1 MAIFLNRLSFLLIGG
16 TVCSVA
22 LAPAIGQQ
30 ALLQPIAGQPAGQSG
45 QSGRSLSPV
54 LTPQPQPTAGAAGTG
69 TGVTITLDYLSTL
82 RYDENLG
89 LDDPSLGST
98 SRWENTLAL
107 GIVNQTPLSTLT
119 FDLSGLH
126 RFSDQ
131 PTIGSDAEFNDPTA
145 RLSYMRNTGNS
156 SIAALAEYRETN
168 LTFNQSLTDINQ
180 DGIIDSA
187 DIIIDKGTRAASRVG
202 LTWQTGITDPLGF
215 IFNYNRRERDYRNTT
230 DPGLFD
236 NLINDY
242 TLTTLLRLSPVL
254 QGNVRVRYTD
264 YTADDVPGTDR
275 QTTTLTTG
283 VTYNSSAVTRVDASV
298 GVTQVDETLSSVP
311 SSTKDEDFV
320 ASFALT
326 RDLPNGTAT
335 AQIDRTFGTNG
346 DRTNATFGRALLLP
360 TGTLDF
366 SIGAS
371 YGDSGQTTAIGDITY
386 VHTLPTSQ
394 ITASLRRQ
402 VGTSTQSVETKQT
415 LASLD
420 YDYLINPLSSVTLG
434 VAYAEQ
440 ENEGSGVSNRRQRSN
455 FNAAYNRV
463 LTENWSMTVGYQ
475 YSYYDDAGPGTA
487 DSNAVYVT
495 LGRQFLLKP

>member
-30 ALLQPIAGQPAGQSG
+30 ALLQPIAGQPSGQSG
-45 QSGRSLSPV
+45 QSGGSVSPI
-54 LTPQPQPTAGAAGTG
+54 LAPQPTAGAAGTG
-69 TGVTITLDYLSTL
+69 SGVTITLDYLSTL

-107 GIVNQTPLSTLT
+107 GVVNQTPISTLT
-119 FDLSGLH
+119 FNLSGLH

-131 PTIGSDAEFNDPTA
+131 PTIGSNAEFNDPTA
-145 RLSYMRNTGNS
+145 RLSYTRNTGNS

-180 DGIIDSA
+180 DGIIDNA
-187 DIIIDKGTRAASRVG
+187 DIIIDRGTRASSRAG
-202 LTWQTGITDPLGF
+202 LTWQTGINDPLGF
-215 IFNYNRRERDYRNTT
+215 IFNYNRRERDYQNTT

-242 TLTTLLRLSPVL
+242 TLTALMRLSPVL

-264 YTADDVPGTDR
+264 YTAEDVPGTDR

-283 VTYNSSAVTRVDASV
+283 VTYDASAVTKIDASV
-298 GVTQVDETLSSVP
+298 GVTQVDETLSAVP
-311 SSTKDEDFV
+311 SNTTDEDFV
-320 ASFALT
+320 ASFAVT
-326 RDLPNGTAT
+326 RDMPNGTAT

-346 DRTNATFGRALLLP
+346 DRTNATVGRALLLP

-366 SIGAS
+366 SVGATYGAS
-371 YGDSGQTTAIGDITY
+371 GRTTAIGDITY
-386 VHTLPTSQ
+386 VHTLPSSQ
-394 ITASLRRQ
+394 VTASLRRQ

-434 VAYAEQ
+434 VAYVDQ
-440 ENEGSGVSNRRQRSN
+440 ENEGSGSSNRRQRSN

-475 YSYYDDAGPGTA
+475 YSYNDDAGPGTA